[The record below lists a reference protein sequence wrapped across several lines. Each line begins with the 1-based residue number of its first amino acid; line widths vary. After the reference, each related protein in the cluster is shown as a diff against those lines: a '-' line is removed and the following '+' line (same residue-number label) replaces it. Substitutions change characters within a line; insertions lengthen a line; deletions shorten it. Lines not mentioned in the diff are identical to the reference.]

1 MGLPWDGLPSHGYT
15 LFFLEAAMDGRD
27 SCHPM
32 KGPSI
37 LLALILLALPSGV
50 RAAPEALI
58 ALTAAYEKES
68 LAALDPLTK
77 RYVDSLH
84 TLKLKYTQAGNL
96 EGALA
101 VDGEIKRMADDGDRK
116 PAPDAGA
123 TLPDDLI
130 SLRNIYTAS
139 SARAT
144 DTLTGKYIGA
154 LETMKLQYTQLGN
167 LEDAVAVDKE
177 LRHRKELLGASAPRI
192 PASKID
198 VAKLAEL
205 KWRMPEKL
213 LPGGESNRQW
223 VQFAPNGRLVC
234 GWNTANF
241 NWKMSGDGHIL
252 FYPFKNRQKAVKFEW
267 DNESPTATISTEDS
281 SHKVTQFRR

>member
-1 MGLPWDGLPSHGYT
+1 MKASTLLLTLVLPVTCS
-15 LFFLEAAMDGRD
+15 FAQE
-27 SCHPM
+27 
-32 KGPSI
+32 
-37 LLALILLALPSGV
+37 
-50 RAAPEALI
+50 APEAL
-58 ALTAAYEKES
+58 ASLKGAYEKES

-84 TLKLKYTQAGNL
+84 SLKLKYTQSGDL

-101 VDGEIKRMADDGDRK
+101 VDGEIKRMADNGGSKHPSTGDPI
-116 PAPDAGA
+116 PA
-123 TLPDDLI
+123 DLAA
-130 SLRNIYTAS
+130 LRNIYIDAAS
-139 SARAT
+139 KAVGP
-144 DTLTGKYIGA
+144 LTGSYITS
-154 LETMKLQYTQLGN
+154 LEAMKLKFTQLGK
-167 LEDAVAVDKE
+167 LEEAVAVDNE
-177 LRHRKELLGASAPRI
+177 LKRQTALVQAASPKASAD
-192 PASKID
+192 KID
-198 VAKLAEL
+198 TAKLAEL

-213 LPGGESNRQW
+213 LPGGESSRQW

-241 NWKMSGDGHIL
+241 NWKPADDGSVL